1 MTRSTREGR
10 LFQVIARQSLSPG
23 DAAWLKENIP
33 EKWDWPS
40 VEKRAFHEG
49 LSSLFYDHLRSL
61 DILSALPEDMR
72 KRLGRIYAETSL
84 INRHLL
90 KVIEKLEEALAGRDI
105 KVIVYKGA
113 ALLNT
118 VYRDPALRPMEDIDL
133 MVREE
138 QLDALKET
146 LKTMGFVQNELYPY
160 TFSKGI
166 LSVDL
171 HRDFISSHRIGS
183 RREILN
189 IDAADL
195 WKRAVPDR
203 GSRSLYRLSLPDE
216 LAALSFHLLK
226 HRYERLIW
234 FVDLAEM
241 IKNVEAA
248 GAWPDIIVSSRRDRS
263 ERVLLYALLLAR
275 RLIDVDVPDDVL
287 ADLGKERLARIE
299 KYLLRLRLMN
309 VPLGTAADILW
320 MFQIRGAAG
329 KIHFVLENVFPKRE
343 VMMQIFPSPS
353 HPAGTRFRRAA
364 LVFLRVAGDLLSS
377 MRFVLKAGLPP
388 L

>member
-1 MTRSTREGR
+1 MKREDK
-10 LFQVIARQSLSPG
+10 LFQVIARRSLSLG
-23 DAAWLKENIP
+23 DAAWLKENIS

-40 VEKRAFHEG
+40 VEERIFQEG
-49 LSSLFYDHLRSL
+49 LSALFYSHLRSL
-61 DILSALPEDMR
+61 DLLSFLPGDMR

-90 KVIEKLEEALAGRDI
+90 KILETLEEALAERNM
-105 KVIVYKGA
+105 KVIVFKGA

-133 MVREE
+133 IVREE
-138 QLDALKET
+138 QLGVLKEI
-146 LKTMGFVQNELYPY
+146 LETMGFVQNGLYPY

-189 IDAADL
+189 IHAEDL
-195 WKRAVPDR
+195 WKRAVPLS

-216 LAALSFHLLK
+216 LTALSFHLLK
-226 HRYERLIW
+226 HRYERLMW
-234 FVDLAEM
+234 FVDLAEVL
-241 IKNVEAA
+241 KDVEASW
-248 GAWPDIIVSSRRDRS
+248 AWPDVIASSRQARS

-275 RLIDVDVPDDVL
+275 HLIDVDIPDDVL
-287 ADLGKERLARIE
+287 DDLGKERLARIE

-309 VPLGTAADILW
+309 VPLGTAADLLW

-329 KIHFVLENVFPKRE
+329 KIHFVMENVFPKRE
-343 VMMQIFPSPS
+343 VMMQIFPSSS
-353 HPAGTRFRRAA
+353 HPAGTSFRRAV
-364 LVFLRVAGDLLSS
+364 LIFLRVAGDLLSS
-377 MRFVLKAGLPP
+377 ARFVLKTGLPP

>member
-1 MTRSTREGR
+1 MKREDK
-10 LFQVIARQSLSPG
+10 LFQVIARQSLSLG
-23 DAAWLKENIP
+23 DAAWLKEHIP

-40 VEKRAFHEG
+40 VEKRAFQEG
-49 LSSLFYDHLRSL
+49 LSPLFYDHLLSL
-61 DILSALPEDMR
+61 GILSALPEDMR

-84 INRHLL
+84 INRYLL
-90 KVIEKLEEALAGRDI
+90 KVIETLEEALAKQDI

-118 VYRDPALRPMEDIDL
+118 VYRDPAFRPMEDIDL

-138 QLDALKET
+138 QLGALKET
-146 LKTMGFVQNELYPY
+146 LETIGFVQNGLYPY
-160 TFSKGI
+160 TFSRGI

-171 HRDFISSHRIGS
+171 HRDFISSHRIES

-189 IDAADL
+189 IDAEDL
-195 WKRAVPDR
+195 WKRAVPLN

-216 LAALSFHLLK
+216 LTALSFHLLK
-226 HRYERLIW
+226 HRYERLMW
-234 FVDLAEM
+234 FVDLAEVL
-241 IKNVEAA
+241 KDVEASW
-248 GAWPDIIVSSRRDRS
+248 AWPDVIASSRRARS
-263 ERVLLYALLLAR
+263 DRVLLYALLLAR
-275 RLIDVDVPDDVL
+275 HLIDVDIPDDVL

-309 VPLGTAADILW
+309 VPLGTTADILW
-320 MFQIRGAAG
+320 MFQIHGTAR
-329 KIHFVLENVFPKRE
+329 KIHFVMENVFPKRE
-343 VMMQIFPSPS
+343 VMMQIFSSSS
-353 HPAGTRFRRAA
+353 HPAGTSFRRAV

-377 MRFVLKAGLPP
+377 ARFVLKTGLPP